1 MREQAL
7 GKHSVNNL
15 CKIDL
20 GTDYIRGWR
29 NEKVKKRRSKGD
41 SKVVSQDDFD
51 WVCSLGFVS
60 EDA

>member
-51 WVCSLGFVS
+51 
-60 EDA
+60 